1 MRIGQSSPAYSLQLR
16 PIKGSD
22 SDLQSEKIGA
32 IDSML
37 KDGRTPDLRGV
48 TLQQQEVLEANL
60 SRVDRGVLQWAR
72 QQGVRIQVLQEG
84 EELEATRALRDL
96 TGRFEERM
104 KPETVAQIHQHLT
117 PLTTEIREAADPK
130 TSAFKRKQK
139 RNALA
144 ELLTHNPCGAAVFT
158 PHFAPLLAPGL
169 SKLKADPTET
179 PTLKGLALHHGADTP
194 EEQEKFYRWMEKLN
208 GDRLTEA
215 REAAVS
221 ERSQLLETRPEA
233 KKRWLKQAEER
244 PETVPIDTTLYTIVV
259 PDAHYLPSTSG
270 DRDLL
275 LDRSDLRSVE
285 GWRNGDFRGQ
295 WFFLEGKTNLLIR
308 DSAVSLD
315 TPIHEL
321 GHVVDMTL
329 EKEEPEFY
337 QTLENSIKKAYG
349 LARSRGHAI
358 SEYSKANPREYI
370 AEGFAA
376 FYDQPQKLRKTDPAL
391 HEIITQMVDFCC
403 RKTGINRVVDHRLQR
418 MQRDASAL

>member
-1 MRIGQSSPAYSLQLR
+1 
-16 PIKGSD
+16 
-22 SDLQSEKIGA
+22 
-32 IDSML
+32 ML

-48 TLQQQEVLEANL
+48 TLQQQEILEANL
-60 SRVDRGVLQWAR
+60 SRVDRGVLQWAK

-96 TGRFEERM
+96 TGRFEERL
-104 KPETVAQIHQHLT
+104 KPDTVAQIHQHLS
-117 PLTTEIREAADPK
+117 PITTRIREAGDPK
-130 TSAFKRKQK
+130 TSASLRKQK
-139 RNALA
+139 RSELA
-144 ELLTHNPCGAAVFT
+144 ELLTLNPCGAAVFT
-158 PHFAPLLAPGL
+158 PQFAPLLAPGL

-194 EEQEKFYRWMEKLN
+194 EEQEKFYRWMETLN
-208 GDRLTEA
+208 GERLTEA
-215 REAAVS
+215 REAAVR
-221 ERSQLLETRPEA
+221 ERSKLLEGRPEA
-233 KKRWLKQAEER
+233 QKRWLKQAEEQ

-259 PDAHYLPSTSG
+259 PDAHYLPSTLG
-270 DRDLL
+270 GNDLL

-295 WFFLEGKTNLLIR
+295 WFFLEGKTNLLVR

-329 EKEEPEFY
+329 EKVEPEFY
-337 QTLENSIKKAYG
+337 QTLKEPIERAYG
-349 LARSRGHAI
+349 LARSQGHAI

-376 FYDQPQKLRKTDPAL
+376 YYTEPQRLRETDPAL
-391 HEIITQMVDFCC
+391 HEIIQQMVDFCSQ
-403 RKTGINRVVDHRLQR
+403 KTGLDRATNQKLQR
-418 MQRDASAL
+418 MWRDARAV